1 MIYGVYSMRDSK
13 TGFMSV
19 TLDQNDD
26 AAARNFSHAVVTSDG
41 ILRTHAEDFSLYRLG
56 SFDTDSG
63 VLSPEP
69 VPVHVIS
76 GVQVLHS
83 ARKDDGHVSG

>member
-26 AAARNFSHAVVTSDG
+26 AAARNFSHAVLTSDG

-63 VLSPEP
+63 LLSPET
-69 VPVHVIS
+69 VPVHVLS
-76 GVQVLHS
+76 GTQALHS
-83 ARKDDGHVSG
+83 SSNGGVSHG